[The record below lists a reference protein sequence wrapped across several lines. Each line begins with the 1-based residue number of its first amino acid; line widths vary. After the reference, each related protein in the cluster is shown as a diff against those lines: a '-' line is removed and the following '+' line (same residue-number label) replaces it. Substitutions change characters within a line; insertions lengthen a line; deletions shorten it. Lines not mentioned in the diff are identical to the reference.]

1 MAHLPDM
8 LVARYALDS
17 LTIPVVRLRD
27 PRSGRDDSFAF
38 QWHLEQALYGGATG
52 GLYRLL
58 QRASLS
64 GCTLTLSKA
73 SVSAGAVTTEQLREL
88 IALLSES
95 LPLESQAR
103 PRTNS
108 HELTRP
114 RTPPLFPFLP
124 ESDAPVLIRCTL
136 ARACTGSRSPSGSI
150 SDQPRPCSV

>member
-1 MAHLPDM
+1 MATLPDM
-8 LVARYALDS
+8 LVARYALNS
-17 LTIPVVRLRD
+17 LTLPVVRLHD

-64 GCTLTLSKA
+64 GCTLTLNKA
-73 SVSAGAVTTEQLREL
+73 SVSAGAVTAEQLCEL

-103 PRTNS
+103 PRTPFPQLCRMAHQCS
-108 HELTRP
+108 YSAYLHT
-114 RTPPLFPFLP
+114 LFAHRDVF
-124 ESDAPVLIRCTL
+124 VK
-136 ARACTGSRSPSGSI
+136 
-150 SDQPRPCSV
+150 

>member
-1 MAHLPDM
+1 MATWPDM
-8 LVARYALDS
+8 LVARYALES
-17 LTIPVVRLRD
+17 LTMPVVRLRD

-73 SVSAGAVTTEQLREL
+73 SVSAGAVTAEQLREL

-103 PRTNS
+103 PRT
-108 HELTRP
+108 TPARP
-114 RTPPLFPFLP
+114 RTTSHPPFPI
-124 ESDAPVLIRCTL
+124 A
-136 ARACTGSRSPSGSI
+136 ARGWRSSAHTSH
-150 SDQPRPCSV
+150 PRARLHRAAFAKWHY